1 MSFYGQGTNSKGD
14 DVTSPEWAVTN
25 VLDNGE
31 LDKSISKTETG
42 SALRN
47 PVETGQNNPEVASP
61 IPGDNKDVGGDNL
74 SNIREITKEA
84 GEVAHDNTQDAVEV
98 GKAEA
103 SYSSTIKSNDVFLNI
118 RLPDG
123 SSLQAKFFMTDTLK
137 MVKAYINENQTIS
150 LGSFSIAIP
159 YPRKVFNDQG
169 VLLLLILNKP
179 FGLFYSNYQELC
191 QIRMSFIRTNS
202 PFQDLCKTSFFMC
215 S

>member
-1 MSFYGQGTNSKGD
+1 MSFYRQATNSKGD
-14 DVTSPEWAVTN
+14 DVTLPEPAITN

-31 LDKSISKTETG
+31 LDNSISKTETG
-42 SALRN
+42 SASRN
-47 PVETGQNNPEVASP
+47 TVETGQNNPEVASP
-61 IPGDNKDVGGDNL
+61 IPGENKDVGGDNL

-103 SYSSTIKSNDVFLNI
+103 STIKSNDVFLNI

-169 VLLLLILNKP
+169 VLLLLILNKL
-179 FGLFYSNYQELC
+179 FGLFYSNYEELC
-191 QIRMSFIRTNS
+191 HIRMSFIRTNS
-202 PFQDLCKTSFFMC
+202 PFQDQFQTSFFIC